1 MTKTNKSLLTVIL
14 AILCSVLIA
23 MGVGFS
29 QPVAYAEDGTAL
41 ENATFVMDGPEVRVD
56 GNNGM
61 RFMAKMSKTDYEKV
75 VGAYDSVEF
84 GVIIMPEYYL
94 GLAGVGAIDYESVFG
109 TNAKFAWDMD
119 TAFDGAKYNVIHM
132 NSNASEYDETT
143 MSVKGSVVEMK
154 PENLATAYVANVYAK
169 ATKGEVVEYKFAT
182 MAEENSSMLEVAFK
196 ALNSGVFAEGTNAY
210 DTLNGYKTQ
219 YEEYKGGEATYSYT
233 VNYVANGQTIK
244 SDKVEG
250 IAMNTAV
257 EAEIALPEGYV
268 LDDNFES
275 VTKGHIYASD
285 IELTVY
291 VKVKPTIDI
300 TAQSIDGTLGILASV
315 SNKETQSIVLP
326 VDFAGLTST
335 TNSVIMHWTDTWS
348 QAMDVQSYD
357 VNTRT
362 ITFSSSLVATRLN
375 NVTSGNYIYDCTI
388 DTVNATYKAKIQCVG
403 YKTTVNFIST
413 AEDLQTYLTAKEFVG
428 GELYVLT
435 SDIDG
440 AVVENKANPSNGL
453 VAHFDGRGHALT
465 NLTIKGYGLLGNY
478 FNGTFKNTVVK
489 VSSVQTET
497 KGLISGQSANCSM
510 SNIYVEADA
519 TGSNAKSVFRGVYGG
534 CSFTNMVI
542 NVKGFEDVFSG
553 TPATETNVVSVTE
566 TFFTDNASLNYGSF
580 AITEQGLTFNGKL
593 VYAKA

>member
-1 MTKTNKSLLTVIL
+1 V
-14 AILCSVLIA
+14 
-23 MGVGFS
+23 
-29 QPVAYAEDGTAL
+29 
-41 ENATFVMDGPEVRVD
+41 
-56 GNNGM
+56 
-61 RFMAKMSKTDYEKV
+61 
-75 VGAYDSVEF
+75 
-84 GVIIMPEYYL
+84 
-94 GLAGVGAIDYESVFG
+94 
-109 TNAKFAWDMD
+109 
-119 TAFDGAKYNVIHM
+119 
-132 NSNASEYDETT
+132 
-143 MSVKGSVVEMK
+143 
-154 PENLATAYVANVYAK
+154 
-169 ATKGEVVEYKFAT
+169 
-182 MAEENSSMLEVAFK
+182 
-196 ALNSGVFAEGTNAY
+196 
-210 DTLNGYKTQ
+210 
-219 YEEYKGGEATYSYT
+219 
-233 VNYVANGQTIK
+233 
-244 SDKVEG
+244 
-250 IAMNTAV
+250 
-257 EAEIALPEGYV
+257 
-268 LDDNFES
+268 
-275 VTKGHIYASD
+275 
-285 IELTVY
+285 
-291 VKVKPTIDI
+291 IDI
-300 TAQSIDGTLGILASV
+300 SSLCLDGTLGILASV

-335 TNSVIMHWTDTWS
+335 KNSVIMHWTDTWS

-362 ITFSSSLVATRLN
+362 ITFSSSLVTARLN
-375 NVTSGNYIYDCTI
+375 NVTSGNNIYDCTI

-413 AEDLQTYLTAKEFVG
+413 AEDLQTYLSADEFVG

-435 SDIDG
+435 NDIDG
-440 AVVENKANPSNGL
+440 AVVENKANPANGL

-489 VSSVQTET
+489 VSLIQTET

-553 TPATETNVVSVTE
+553 TPTTETNVVSVTE